1 MNMNLTCVV
10 TNASQTVIYKDGM
23 PFSDGPTATFFNGLQ
38 AEDEGLYQCRR
49 RGSPDMIYEFNMT
62 VQSKLLLHYKYVYT
76 HA

>member
-10 TNASQTVIYKDGM
+10 TDASQTVIYKDGI

-38 AEDEGLYQCRR
+38 AEDEGLYECRSL
-49 RGSPDMIYEFNMT
+49 GMIYEFNMT